1 MIINKEDDRKDA
13 KKALENILSM
23 DKKLPDDFDAEKELR
38 EAREEKY
45 GKPV

>member
-23 DKKLPDDFDAEKELR
+23 DKRLSDDFNAEKELQV
-38 EAREEKY
+38 AREEKY
-45 GKPV
+45 DKSV

>member
-23 DKKLPDDFDAEKELR
+23 DKRLQDDFDAEKELQ